1 MASELRL
8 HAQRVFVLAI
18 GLALIATDVPAQNPA
33 AIYPNKQIRLIVPF
47 AAGGP
52 TDVLAR
58 SIGQKLTERWGQPVV
73 IDNRPGAGGR
83 TRAVNRAPA
92 CGM

>member
-1 MASELRL
+1 MSTELRL
-8 HAQRVFVLAI
+8 HAGCLAVAAL
-18 GLALIATDVPAQNPA
+18 LAATDAPAQSPA
-33 AIYPNKQIRLIVPF
+33 AGYPSKQIRLIVPF
-47 AAGGP
+47 VAGGP
-52 TDVLAR
+52 NDILAR
-58 SIGQKLTERWGQPVV
+58 AVGQRLTERWGQPVV